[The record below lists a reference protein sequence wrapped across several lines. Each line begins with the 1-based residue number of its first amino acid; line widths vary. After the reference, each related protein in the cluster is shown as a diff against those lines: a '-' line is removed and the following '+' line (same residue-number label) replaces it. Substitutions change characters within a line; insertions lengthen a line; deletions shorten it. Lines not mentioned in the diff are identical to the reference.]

1 MLNEIKKELGITNK
15 YMFVLLADNK
25 IVHCFVTCLSLD
37 ENVIESVEE
46 STKKMRKTNNVL
58 CINVVRLDD

>member
-15 YMFVLLADNK
+15 YMFVLLADNE

-46 STKKMRKTNNVL
+46 STKKMRKANNVL